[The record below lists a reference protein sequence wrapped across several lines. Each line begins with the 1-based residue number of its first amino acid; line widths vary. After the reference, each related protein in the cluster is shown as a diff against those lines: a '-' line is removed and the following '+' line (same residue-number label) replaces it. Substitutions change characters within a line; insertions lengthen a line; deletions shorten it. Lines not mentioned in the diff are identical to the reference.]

1 MPFGTVGTV
10 CKNNCPTLCPPSK
23 PCSSRHWDTWDSWDS
38 QNILQRTR
46 DMTGMLDLRHLQQT
60 PTTGHPHPWPV
71 LHELNETFKVGALP
85 ADDGSGLVLW
95 PAPGLLRSEKEAALR
110 YARDN
115 LEALLHDLDLEHLPR
130 QVWLAVPVNAPS
142 KGGRPRILPDCPEC
156 GGKLLVQGTARQ
168 GHCLNRQAVCAKCG
182 RHSRWVETP
191 DGKIYQA
198 KKGRRGSGARDCG

>member
-60 PTTGHPHPWPV
+60 TTTGHPHPWPV

-85 ADDGSGLVLW
+85 AMTGADW
-95 PAPGLLRSEKEAALR
+95 
-110 YARDN
+110 Y
-115 LEALLHDLDLEHLPR
+115 
-130 QVWLAVPVNAPS
+130 
-142 KGGRPRILPDCPEC
+142 
-156 GGKLLVQGTARQ
+156 
-168 GHCLNRQAVCAKCG
+168 CG
-182 RHSRWVETP
+182 RHRACCDLKRRQPCAMPGTIWKPCCMIWIWSICP
-191 DGKIYQA
+191 GKCGWLCPSTHRPKEGVPASCRI
-198 KKGRRGSGARDCG
+198 ARNAAANCWCKVQPGKDIA

>member
-1 MPFGTVGTV
+1 MSEGLFDAVLASLHDRGRDLQKTSCTRQGEQ
-10 CKNNCPTLCPPSK
+10 PP
-23 PCSSRHWDTWDSWDS
+23 
-38 QNILQRTR
+38 Q
-46 DMTGMLDLRHLQQT
+46 G
-60 PTTGHPHPWPV
+60 HPWPV
-71 LHELNETFKVGALP
+71 LHELNETYKVGALP

-95 PAPGLLRSEKEAALR
+95 PAPGLLRSEKLAALR

-156 GGKLLVQGTARQ
+156 GGKLPVQGTARQ

-182 RHSRWVETP
+182 KHSRWVETP